1 MKPDEQWKKLEEQQ
15 DKDLSALINM
25 KTISSLP
32 SIDPLEKIKRN
43 LIINSLW
50 GVLIVALYIY
60 ILVHFPFWQ
69 LFVSIGLVMLFTIL
83 GVYSALTLYLRMN
96 QKLPADSVLN
106 EMERH
111 YQNIQQWMRIQQ
123 NIGLFLYPVSAAGGF
138 MLGGFVGSGKPIE
151 VFMSKPIIIIILLV
165 VIAILVPLCYL
176 LAKWMN
182 SKSFG
187 RYADQLKRNIDE
199 LKSEK

>member
-25 KTISSLP
+25 NTISRLP

-43 LIINSLW
+43 LIINSFW
-50 GVLIVALYIY
+50 GVLIVALYIFV
-60 ILVHFPFWQ
+60 LVNFPFWQ
-69 LFVSIGLVMLFTIL
+69 LFVSIGLVMLFTVL
-83 GVYSALTLYLRMN
+83 GVFSAIALYLRMN

-111 YQNIQQWMRIQQ
+111 YQSIQQWMRIQQ

-151 VFMSKPIIIIILLV
+151 VFMSKPIVIIILLV

-182 SKSFG
+182 RKSFG

-199 LKSEK
+199 LKSDK

>member
-69 LFVSIGLVMLFTIL
+69 IFVSIGLVMLFTIL

-96 QKLPADSVLN
+96 QKLPANSVLN

-151 VFMSKPIIIIILLV
+151 VFMGKPIIIIILLV
-165 VIAILVPLCYL
+165 TIAILVPICHK

-182 SKSFG
+182 RKSFG
-187 RYADQLKRNIDE
+187 RYADQLKRNIED

>member
-25 KTISSLP
+25 NTISRLP

-43 LIINSLW
+43 LIFNSIW
-50 GVLIVALYIY
+50 GVLIVALYTY
-60 ILVHFPFWQ
+60 ILINFPFWQ
-69 LFVSIGLVMLFTIL
+69 LFASIGLVMLFTMA
-83 GVYSALTLYLRMN
+83 GVYSALALYLRMN
-96 QKLPADSVLN
+96 QKLPSDSVLN

-151 VFMSKPIIIIILLV
+151 VFMGKPMVIIILLL

-182 SKSFG
+182 RKSFG
-187 RYADQLKRNIDE
+187 QYADQLKKNIDE
-199 LKSEK
+199 LKSDQ

>member
-106 EMERH
+106 QMERH

-151 VFMSKPIIIIILLV
+151 VFMGKPIIIIILLV
-165 VIAILVPLCYL
+165 TIAILVPVCHK

-182 SKSFG
+182 RKSFG
-187 RYADQLKRNIDE
+187 RYADQLKRNIED